1 MLEYSLLQRVAL
13 GDEGAQRSLDVGVD
27 KLRQSVRLHL
37 QNLFNVR
44 QGSVSALPDY
54 GLPDFNDLDL
64 NAGYMQAVREMRK
77 AIKKALDD
85 YEPRLD
91 QARVSFNHNEDN
103 PLDLRF
109 EIVARLIIPGSP
121 VRVKF
126 ETMMG
131 NDGLFKVQS

>member
-1 MLEYSLLQRVAL
+1 MLEYSLLQRIAL

-44 QGSVSALPDY
+44 YGSVSSLPEY

-64 NAGYMQAVREMRK
+64 NAGYMQAVKDMRK
-77 AIKKALDD
+77 AIKQALDL

-91 QARVSFNHNEDN
+91 QTRVSFTQNEDD
-103 PLDLRF
+103 PTDLRF
-109 EIVARLIIPGSP
+109 EIVARLVVPGSP

>member
-44 QGSVSALPDY
+44 YGSVVSLPEY

-64 NAGYMQAVREMRK
+64 NAGYMQAVKEMRK
-77 AIKKALDD
+77 AIKDALDL

-91 QARVSFNHNEDN
+91 QTRVSFTLNEDD
-103 PLDLRF
+103 PTDLRF
-109 EIVARLIIPGSP
+109 EIVAKLVVPGSP

>member
-27 KLRQSVRLHL
+27 KLRKSVQLHL

-44 QGSVSALPDY
+44 QGSVSALPEY

-64 NAGYMQAVREMRK
+64 STGYMKAVSDMRK
-77 AIKKALDD
+77 AIKHALDT
-85 YEPRLD
+85 YEPRLEN
-91 QARVSFNHNEDN
+91 ARVSFTHNEEN
-103 PLDLRF
+103 PMDLRF
-109 EIVARLIIPGSP
+109 EIVARLVVPESP
-121 VRVKF
+121 VRVRF

>member
-27 KLRQSVRLHL
+27 KLRQSVRLHI
-37 QNLFNVR
+37 R
-44 QGSVSALPDY
+44 HGSVSALPEY

-64 NAGYMQAVREMRK
+64 NSGYMQAVRDMRK
-77 AIKKALDD
+77 AIKQALDN

-91 QARVSFNHNEDN
+91 QTRVSFTHNEDN

-109 EIVARLIIPGSP
+109 EIVARLVVPGSP